1 MVNPRRTVP
10 IAILG
15 SVVVNGVLGFAYCLV
30 LLFSL
35 GDLDALLASP
45 TGFPFMQ
52 LFENTTKSV
61 AGGTILSLVVSLLA
75 VAANAAGLTSAS
87 RTAWA
92 FARDRAVP
100 FDRYFAHV
108 SKEQQIPVRMVV
120 LISILEA
127 LLGLLYLGSTT
138 AFNAVLSMSIL
149 GMYTSYLLPIIFM
162 LVQRYTRNTSIP
174 RGVFRLGHMG
184 GYITNFASVFWLMFA
199 MIFSTFPN
207 YEPVNAQNMNYS
219 VVVMSGWLVFGGV
232 YYYAGGNHR
241 YVEPS
246 KVAII

>member
-35 GDLDALLASP
+35 GDLNSLLASP

-52 LFENTTKSV
+52 LFENTTNSV
-61 AGGTILSLVVSLLA
+61 AGGTILSLIVSLVA
-75 VAANAAGLTSAS
+75 VAANAAGLTSTS

-92 FARDRAVP
+92 FARDKAIP
-100 FDRYFAHV
+100 FDTYFAHV
-108 SKEQQIPVRMVV
+108 NKRQQVPVRMVV
-120 LISILEA
+120 LISILQA

-138 AFNAVLSMSIL
+138 AFDAVISMSIL
-149 GMYTSYLLPIIFM
+149 GLYASYLLPIIFM
-162 LVQRYTRNTSIP
+162 LLQRYRKTTSIP
-174 RGVFRLGHMG
+174 RGVFRLGHIG
-184 GYITNFASVFWLMFA
+184 GYITNIASVLWLIFA

-219 VVVMSGWLVFGGV
+219 VVVMSGWLVAGAA
-232 YYYAGGNHR
+232 YYYTGGNHR

-246 KVAII
+246 EVAII

>member
-10 IAILG
+10 IAILD

-92 FARDRAVP
+92 FARDRAIP

-108 SKEQQIPVRMVV
+108 NKEQQMPVRMVV

-162 LVQRYTRNTSIP
+162 LVQRHRKHTSIP
-174 RGVFRLGHMG
+174 RGVFRLGYIG
-184 GYITNFASVFWLMFA
+184 GYITNIASVFSLIFA

-207 YEPVNAQNMNYS
+207 YEPINAQNMNYS
-219 VVVMSGWLVFGGV
+219 IVVISGWLVLGGV
-232 YYYAGGNHR
+232 YYYTGGNHR

-246 KVAII
+246 KIAII

>member
-1 MVNPRRTVP
+1 MINPRRTVP

-15 SVVVNGVLGFAYCLV
+15 SVLVNGVLGLAYCLV

-92 FARDRAVP
+92 FARDRAIP

-108 SKEQQIPVRMVV
+108 NKEQQIPVRMVV

-138 AFNAVLSMSIL
+138 AFKECMPPICFQSSSCWCSGTENILAFLAV
-149 GMYTSYLLPIIFM
+149 
-162 LVQRYTRNTSIP
+162 
-174 RGVFRLGHMG
+174 
-184 GYITNFASVFWLMFA
+184 
-199 MIFSTFPN
+199 
-207 YEPVNAQNMNYS
+207 YS
-219 VVVMSGWLVFGGV
+219 VWAMLADISLTLRHASG
-232 YYYAGGNHR
+232 
-241 YVEPS
+241 
-246 KVAII
+246 